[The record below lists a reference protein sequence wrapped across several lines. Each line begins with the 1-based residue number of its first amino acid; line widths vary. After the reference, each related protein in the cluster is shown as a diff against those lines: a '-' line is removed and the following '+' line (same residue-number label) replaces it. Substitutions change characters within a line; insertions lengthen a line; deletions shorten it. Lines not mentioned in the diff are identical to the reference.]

1 MQLRRLD
8 AALLCS
14 AVLVIACAA
23 AAGSAALGSSRAA
36 DPLAKLAVWQ
46 GHWREVVVTKAT
58 PYSLASSV
66 ASHVSCSWTPD
77 HGYMLCEY
85 ARDQGDPKQ
94 LLAAD
99 HLSIF
104 TYDTVSR
111 SYKHLGVSKSYK
123 TLEEAASIDGNV
135 WHYDYQLADSGGK
148 VLDLRD
154 SYRFV
159 DSNERITRTEIS
171 SDGGRHWILM
181 AQSVAHRVE

>member
-1 MQLRRLD
+1 MQLRRLN
-8 AALLCS
+8 ARLLCS
-14 AVLVIACAA
+14 AVSVVACAA
-23 AAGSAALGSSRAA
+23 AAGSTALGSSRAA
-36 DPLAKLAVWQ
+36 DPLARLAIWQ
-46 GHWREVVVTKAT
+46 GQWREVVVTKKT
-58 PYSLASSV
+58 RYSLASSV
-66 ASHVSCSWTPD
+66 PSHVSCSWTPD

-85 ARDQGDPKQ
+85 ARDRGDPKQ

-135 WHYDYQLADSGGK
+135 WRYDYQLPDSGGK

-171 SDGGRHWILM
+171 SDGGRHWILLS
-181 AQSVAHRVE
+181 QSIAHRVE